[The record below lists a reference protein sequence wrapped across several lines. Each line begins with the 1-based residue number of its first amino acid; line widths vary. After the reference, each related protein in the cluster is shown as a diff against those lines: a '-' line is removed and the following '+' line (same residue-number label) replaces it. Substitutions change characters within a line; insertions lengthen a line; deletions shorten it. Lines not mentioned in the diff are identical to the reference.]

1 LNTSHSIQYEGEEI
15 SYALPTKEERD
26 SQFPLRK
33 ILLHLLLFAATF
45 FTTTLA
51 GVQWMNKNP
60 FDLNNIWLG
69 LPFSISILLFLTA
82 HEFGHFFAARFHN
95 VRTTLPFYIPVPP
108 MFVNPFGTMGA
119 VIRIRSEIK
128 SRKALFDIGIAGPLA
143 GLAVTFIIFFY
154 GIATM
159 PGKEFIYQIHPE
171 YIGKALPDGGL
182 TFGSSLFF
190 YAVSNII
197 SLQQY
202 FPPMN
207 EMYHYPYL
215 CAAWFGL
222 LVTAL
227 NLIPVGQLDGGH
239 ILYSLLGK
247 KQGRIARGFLIVL
260 VLISLSGFL
269 PFFSESSETMGWLLW
284 VAILFFIIKPDH
296 PPVATEEPLD
306 NSRKLLGWTTLAF
319 FVFIFTPI
327 PLMNF
332 GV

>member
-1 LNTSHSIQYEGEEI
+1 MYST
-15 SYALPTKEERD
+15 
-26 SQFPLRK
+26 FPLRK
-33 ILLHLLLFAATF
+33 ILFHLLLFVATF

-51 GVQWMNKNP
+51 GVQWINKNP
-60 FDLNNIWLG
+60 FDLNNFWLG
-69 LPFSISILLFLTA
+69 LPFSISVLLFLTA

-95 VRTTLPFYIPVPP
+95 VQTTLPFYIPVPP
-108 MFVNPFGTMGA
+108 MFINPFGTMGA
-119 VIRIRSEIK
+119 VIRIRSEIQ
-128 SRKALFDIGIAGPLA
+128 SRNALFDIGIAGPLA
-143 GLAVTFIIFFY
+143 GLAVAFVILFY

-159 PGKEFIYQIHPE
+159 PGKEFIYEIHPD
-171 YIGKALPDGGL
+171 YVGKSLPEGGL

-190 YAVSNII
+190 YAVSNVI

-215 CAAWFGL
+215 CAAWFGFF
-222 LVTAL
+222 VTAL

-239 ILYSLLGK
+239 ILYALLGK
-247 KQGRIARGFLIVL
+247 KQGIIARGFLIVL

-269 PFFSESSETMGWLLW
+269 PFFSFGTDTMGWLLW

-296 PPVATEEPLD
+296 PPVAIEEPLD
-306 NSRKLLGWTTLAF
+306 NSRKLLGWTTLVF
-319 FVFIFTPI
+319 FIAIFIPV
-327 PLMNF
+327 PLLNF